1 MKQEQKTAEKTPAIL
16 TKLLLFSSFLLVLPH
31 IGQLNTLFI
40 VFSLTLLLWRALAMR
55 YPQCLPKKILL
66 LPTAVLLVLFVL
78 KEFNMSLGRDAS
90 SSLLII
96 LIGLK
101 MLEGQTK
108 RDAQAVIYI
117 AFFILITPFLFDQ
130 KITQALYSLALF
142 FILLIA
148 LIINNSNISK
158 ITPPAF
164 IRITG
169 LILLQGIPL
178 MLVFFIFFPRM
189 IGPLW
194 ALPDDVST
202 AVSGISDHI
211 NPGAVSN
218 LALSEQTAFRVQFK
232 GQQPTQQELY
242 WRGPV
247 FWKTDG
253 QQWTLSKP
261 PKLPVEINKKIA
273 DNRQT
278 YQYTMMMEPHQQF
291 WLYSLD
297 TPIKAPPHVELT
309 GDFQLIAQRKLS
321 RNISFDMSSST
332 HKKLTS
338 LTSDDKHRALELP
351 DNTDPRI
358 KFLVK
363 QWLEQSKSEMD
374 VINQALQFYN
384 QQFYYTLTPPSLGN
398 DPVAEF
404 LFNTKRGFC
413 GHFASSFAI
422 LMRVA
427 HIPARL
433 VAGYQGGMYN
443 KVGDF
448 YTIRQADAHVWT
460 EVWLDNSGWVRID
473 PTAAIAPDRIQHS
486 IDVNQHQLNGEV
498 KYLLTAPEG
507 LNKWS
512 KNIGSFV
519 HSLDY
524 YWQNA
529 VLAYGPETQL
539 DFLSNVGITDWTQMV
554 IWLSIISGFFV
565 LLSLTSLFISRREKN
580 DPIQKLYLSFCKRLA
595 KQGGSRYPY
604 ETASAYFQR
613 VAKKYPSKKQ
623 ALKKIEH
630 YYLNARYG
638 HGSIES
644 LKQALKRFKHH

>member
-108 RDAQAVIYI
+108 RDAQAFIYI

>member
-1 MKQEQKTAEKTPAIL
+1 
-16 TKLLLFSSFLLVLPH
+16 
-31 IGQLNTLFI
+31 
-40 VFSLTLLLWRALAMR
+40 
-55 YPQCLPKKILL
+55 
-66 LPTAVLLVLFVL
+66 
-78 KEFNMSLGRDAS
+78 
-90 SSLLII
+90 
-96 LIGLK
+96 
-101 MLEGQTK
+101 
-108 RDAQAVIYI
+108 
-117 AFFILITPFLFDQ
+117 
-130 KITQALYSLALF
+130 
-142 FILLIA
+142 
-148 LIINNSNISK
+148 
-158 ITPPAF
+158 
-164 IRITG
+164 
-169 LILLQGIPL
+169 
-178 MLVFFIFFPRM
+178 
-189 IGPLW
+189 
-194 ALPDDVST
+194 
-202 AVSGISDHI
+202 
-211 NPGAVSN
+211 
-218 LALSEQTAFRVQFK
+218 
-232 GQQPTQQELY
+232 
-242 WRGPV
+242 
-247 FWKTDG
+247 
-253 QQWTLSKP
+253 
-261 PKLPVEINKKIA
+261 
-273 DNRQT
+273 
-278 YQYTMMMEPHQQF
+278 
-291 WLYSLD
+291 
-297 TPIKAPPHVELT
+297 
-309 GDFQLIAQRKLS
+309 
-321 RNISFDMSSST
+321 MSSST

-351 DNTDPRI
+351 DNTDPRV

-404 LFNTKRGFC
+404 LFDTKRGFC

-422 LMRVA
+422 LMRAA

-554 IWLSIISGFFV
+554 IWLSIISVFFV
-565 LLSLTSLFISRREKN
+565 LLSLTSLFISRRENN

-595 KQGGSRYPY
+595 KQGGSRYPH

-613 VAKKYPSKKQ
+613 VAKKKPSKKQ
-623 ALKKIEH
+623 ALKKIEY